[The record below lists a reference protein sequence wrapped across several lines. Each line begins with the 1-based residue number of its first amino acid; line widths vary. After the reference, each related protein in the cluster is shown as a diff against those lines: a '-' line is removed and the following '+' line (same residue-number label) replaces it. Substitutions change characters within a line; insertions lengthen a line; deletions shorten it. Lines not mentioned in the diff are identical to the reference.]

1 MSIRVQFDKLMCKWV
16 DGADNGWIED
26 KHSQTHF
33 QRHPGVRALTDGWL
47 DGQIA
52 DENFS
57 PHCVHMACS
66 SATLKLDHLDP
77 YLLRL
82 FQKKKKVPLSQ
93 KWSFTL

>member
-26 KHSQTHF
+26 KLSQTHF

-77 YLLRL
+77 
-82 FQKKKKVPLSQ
+82 
-93 KWSFTL
+93 